1 LGQVLF
7 AGGNPAVLI
16 LIKAACADMEPAETR
31 PGPPVNLPAGGFF
44 NTESKIRI
52 QTMVLEM
59 KNISKSFGPVNALK
73 NVSFSVGPG
82 EIHGL
87 LGENG
92 AGKTTLMNVLAGTFP
107 QNSGEIII
115 NGSVIHG
122 MTPHK
127 SNEMNIRF
135 IHQELN
141 LCNDLRVYQ
150 NMFLGA
156 EYTRGG
162 LIRKKAELEG
172 AQKVLDYMD
181 AGIDAALPVGE
192 LETAKKQLVEIAR
205 ALLFKSELIIMDEPT
220 TALNSREIENLFLIM
235 NRLKEEGVSFIYIS
249 HKMPEVFEI
258 CGKYTVLR
266 DGAFIRSGA
275 IEDIDEQKAAELL
288 IGRTFVAARL
298 KESGSP
304 VNDEAVLKADKLSGK
319 TFEDI
324 SFELRR
330 GEVIV
335 ITGLQGSGTDELAA
349 ALFGASPV
357 KGGRVFAGPKELDL
371 RSIKKVMQSGVAMI
385 PRNRKERGV
394 IPHLTI
400 RQNNSLAYFVVKHR
414 DLFISQKAEHERFVK
429 NRKKLDIRAGNDL
442 DPITSLSGGNQQKV
456 ILSKWL
462 EIDADVYIMDN
473 PTQGIDVGSKY
484 AVYKLVNEM
493 AKEGKAVLI
502 FSAEFPEIQ
511 QVADRCI
518 VMYKGKIN
526 AILER
531 KDISEVRIMAHSTGT
546 NTEDFQ

>member
-1 LGQVLF
+1 M
-7 AGGNPAVLI
+7 I
-16 LIKAACADMEPAETR
+16 
-31 PGPPVNLPAGGFF
+31 
-44 NTESKIRI
+44 
-52 QTMVLEM
+52 LEM
-59 KNISKSFGPVNALK
+59 KRISKAFGPVAALRE
-73 NVSFSVGPG
+73 VSFNIGPG

-107 QNSGEIII
+107 QDSGDIVI
-115 NGSVIHG
+115 NGSVVSG

-127 SNEMNIRF
+127 SNEMKIRF

-156 EYTRGG
+156 EYARRGF
-162 LIRKKAELEG
+162 IRKKAELKR
-172 AQKVLDYMD
+172 AQEVLDYMNT
-181 AGIDAALPVGE
+181 GIDAALPVGG

-220 TALNSREIENLFLIM
+220 TALNSREIENLFVIM
-235 NRLKEEGVSFIYIS
+235 NRLKSEGVSFIYIS
-249 HKMPEVFEI
+249 HKLPEVFEI

-266 DGAFIRSGA
+266 DGAFIQSGF
-275 IEDIDEQKAAELL
+275 IKDINEQQATELL
-288 IGRTFVAARL
+288 IGKTFVAAKL
-298 KESGSP
+298 KEDSTQVS
-304 VNDEAVLKADKLSGK
+304 DEVVLRADKLEGK
-319 TFEDI
+319 TFNDI
-324 SFELRR
+324 SLELHR

-335 ITGLQGSGTDELAA
+335 ITGLQGSGTDELAT

-357 KGGRVFAGPKELDL
+357 TGGSVFTARGALDL
-371 RSIKKVMQSGVAMI
+371 RSIKRVMRNGIAMV
-385 PRNRKERGV
+385 PRNRKERGIV
-394 IPHLTI
+394 PHLTI
-400 RQNNSLAYFVVKHR
+400 RQNNSLAYYVVKHR
-414 DLFISQKAEHERFVK
+414 NLFISQKEEHERFMK
-429 NRKKLDIRAGNDL
+429 NREKMDIRAGSDTA
-442 DPITSLSGGNQQKV
+442 PITSLSGGNQQKV

-484 AVYKLVNEM
+484 AIYKLVNEM
-493 AKEGKAVLI
+493 AREGKAVLM
-502 FSAEFPEIQ
+502 FSTEFPEIQ

-526 AILER
+526 SILER

-546 NTEDFQ
+546 YTEGVR

>member
-1 LGQVLF
+1 M
-7 AGGNPAVLI
+7 I
-16 LIKAACADMEPAETR
+16 
-31 PGPPVNLPAGGFF
+31 
-44 NTESKIRI
+44 
-52 QTMVLEM
+52 LEM
-59 KNISKSFGPVNALK
+59 KNISKSFGPVAALK
-73 NVSFSVGPG
+73 NVSFNVGSG

-115 NGSVIHG
+115 NGAVIHG

-127 SNEMNIRF
+127 SNEMKIRF

-156 EYTRGG
+156 EYGRGG
-162 LIRKKAELEG
+162 LIMKKEELAG
-172 AQKVLDYMD
+172 AQKVLDYMNT
-181 AGIDAALPVGE
+181 GIDASLPVGD

-235 NRLKEEGVSFIYIS
+235 KRLKDEGVSFIYIS

-266 DGAFIRSGA
+266 DGAFIQSGE
-275 IEDIDEQKAAELL
+275 IKDIDERQATELL
-288 IGRTFVAARL
+288 IGKTFVAANL
-298 KESGSP
+298 KEDDVS
-304 VNDEAVLKADKLSGK
+304 VHDEVVLKVDTLSGK
-319 TFEDI
+319 TFHDI
-324 SFELRR
+324 SFELHR

-335 ITGLQGSGTDELAA
+335 ITGLQGSGTDELAT

-357 KGGRVFAGPKELDL
+357 RGGKVFARRRELDL
-371 RSIKKVMQSGVAMI
+371 RSIKKVMRSGVGMI
-385 PRNRKERGV
+385 PRNRKERGI
-394 IPHLTI
+394 IPHLSI
-400 RQNNSLAYFVVKHR
+400 RQNNSLAYYVVKHR
-414 DLFISQKAEHERFVK
+414 NFFISQKTEHERFVK
-429 NRKKLDIRAGNDL
+429 NREKMDIRASSDL
-442 DPITSLSGGNQQKV
+442 DPITALSGGNQQKV
-456 ILSKWL
+456 ILSKWM
-462 EIDADVYIMDN
+462 EINADVYIMDN

-484 AVYKLVNEM
+484 AIYKLVNEM

-502 FSAEFPEIQ
+502 FSTEFPEIQ
-511 QVADRCI
+511 QVADRCV

-526 AILER
+526 TILER
-531 KDISEVRIMAHSTGT
+531 KDISEVRIMTHSTGT
-546 NTEDFQ
+546 DTEGSR

>member
-1 LGQVLF
+1 MR
-7 AGGNPAVLI
+7 I
-16 LIKAACADMEPAETR
+16 
-31 PGPPVNLPAGGFF
+31 GPMF
-44 NTESKIRI
+44 
-52 QTMVLEM
+52 LEM
-59 KNISKSFGPVNALK
+59 KNISKSFGPVNALR
-73 NVSFSVGPG
+73 NVSFTVGSG

-107 QNSGEIII
+107 QNSGDIII
-115 NGSVIHG
+115 DGSVIHG

-127 SNEMNIRF
+127 ANEMKIRF

-156 EYTRGG
+156 EYALGG
-162 LIRKKAELEG
+162 FVNKKAELEG
-172 AQKVLDYMD
+172 AQKVLDYMNT
-181 AGIDAALPVGE
+181 GIDASLPVGD

-235 NRLKEEGVSFIYIS
+235 NRLKDEGVSFIYIS

-266 DGAFIRSGA
+266 DGAFIQSGE
-275 IEDIDEQKAAELL
+275 IKDIDEQQATELL
-288 IGRTFVAARL
+288 IGKTFVAANL
-298 KESGSP
+298 KESGSLAH
-304 VNDEAVLKADKLSGK
+304 DEVVLKVDKLSGK

-335 ITGLQGSGTDELAA
+335 ITGLQGSGTDELAT

-357 KGGRVFAGPKELDL
+357 RGGTVFAGPRALDL
-371 RSIKKVMQSGVAMI
+371 RSIKKVMRSGVAMI
-385 PRNRKERGV
+385 PRSRKERGI

-400 RQNNSLAYFVVKHR
+400 RQNNSLAYYVVKHR
-414 DLFISQKAEHERFVK
+414 NLFISQKAEHERFLK
-429 NRKKLDIRAGNDL
+429 NREKMDIRAGSDL

-462 EIDADVYIMDN
+462 EINADVYIMDN

-484 AVYKLVNEM
+484 AIYKLVNEM

-502 FSAEFPEIQ
+502 FSTEFPEIQ

-526 AILER
+526 TILER
-531 KDISEVRIMAHSTGT
+531 EDISEVRIMAHSTGI
-546 NTEDFQ
+546 NTEGSR

>member
-1 LGQVLF
+1 
-7 AGGNPAVLI
+7 
-16 LIKAACADMEPAETR
+16 
-31 PGPPVNLPAGGFF
+31 
-44 NTESKIRI
+44 
-52 QTMVLEM
+52 MVLEM

-73 NVSFSVGPG
+73 NVSFNVGSG

-107 QNSGEIII
+107 QNSGDIII

-127 SNEMNIRF
+127 SNEMKIRF

-156 EYTRGG
+156 EYARGG
-162 LIRKKAELEG
+162 FVRKKTELEG
-172 AQKVLDYMD
+172 AQKVLDYMNT
-181 AGIDAALPVGE
+181 GIDASLPVGE

-235 NRLKEEGVSFIYIS
+235 NRLKDEGVSFIYIS

-258 CGKYTVLR
+258 CSRYTVLR
-266 DGAFIRSGA
+266 DGAFIQSGE
-275 IEDIDEQKAAELL
+275 IKDIDEQQATELL
-288 IGRTFVAARL
+288 IGKTFVAANL
-298 KESGSP
+298 KEGDAP
-304 VNDEAVLKADKLSGK
+304 VGNEVVLKVDKLSGK

-324 SFELRR
+324 SFELHR

-335 ITGLQGSGTDELAA
+335 VTGLQGSGTDELAT

-357 KGGRVFAGPKELDL
+357 EGGRVFAGPRELDL
-371 RSIKKVMQSGVAMI
+371 RSIKKVMRSGVAMI
-385 PRNRKERGV
+385 PRNRKERGI
-394 IPHLTI
+394 IPHLSI
-400 RQNNSLAYFVVKHR
+400 RQNNSLAYYVVKHR
-414 DLFISQKAEHERFVK
+414 DLFISQKTEHQRFMK
-429 NRKKLDIRAGNDL
+429 NREKMDIRAGSDL

-484 AVYKLVNEM
+484 AIYKLVNDM
-493 AKEGKAVLI
+493 AREGKAVLI
-502 FSAEFPEIQ
+502 FSTEFPEIR
-511 QVADRCI
+511 QVADRCV

-526 AILER
+526 TILER
-531 KDISEVRIMAHSTGT
+531 RDISEVRIMAHSTGT
-546 NTEDFQ
+546 NTEGAQ